1 MKGVYAM
8 ILRANAFCKRATCPS
23 SEILLAYKTCDLAA
37 QQMVRVE
44 VHLDECDFCGAEF
57 QLLTEHAPTEEEEC
71 TLVDIPSNL
80 RCLAQSLLTADWL
93 HIESLGETAFEK
105 ERLTLTDA

>member
-1 MKGVYAM
+1 M
-8 ILRANAFCKRATCPS
+8 ILGAITFCKRATCPS
-23 SEILLAYKTCDLAA
+23 SETLLTHKTHTLAA
-37 QQMVRVE
+37 EQTVWVE
-44 VHLDECDFCGAEF
+44 SHLDECDFCGAEF

-71 TLVDIPSNL
+71 EIVEMPSSL
-80 RCLAQSLLTADWL
+80 RCLAHSLLTADWL

>member
-1 MKGVYAM
+1 M
-8 ILRANAFCKRATCPS
+8 ILRANAFCKKATCPS
-23 SEILLAYKTCDLAA
+23 SESLLAHRTSSLAVE
-37 QQMVRVE
+37 QRVWVE
-44 VHLDECDFCGAEF
+44 AHLDECDFCSAEF

-71 TLVDIPSNL
+71 AFVDIPSNL

-93 HIESLGETAFEK
+93 HIESLGETVFEK